1 MGMDVYEEIGGLI
14 AGIYAIVAGV
24 GLLTTALGI
33 AMWILQSLGMY
44 TIAQRR
50 QIKHPWLAWLPVA
63 NMWMLGSISDQYYY
77 VARGKVKNRRK
88 WMVALAIVTAL
99 LYAATVVA
107 QIATTVQVIMGIEQ
121 GNMDPST
128 DPMQVILMMLP
139 QVGFAFLVW
148 AVALWS
154 TIIQHMSY
162 YGLYSSCDP
171 NNKAVFTVLG
181 IFFPVTIPF
190 FIFACRNKDR
200 GMPPRKGAAPAQ
212 PVAPAE
218 IPAPV
223 KAEGGEDPVNTNPME
238 E

>member
-1 MGMDVYEEIGGLI
+1 MGMDMYEEIGSLI
-14 AGIYAIVAGV
+14 AGIYAVVAGV

-33 AMWILQSLGMY
+33 AMWILQALGMY

-50 QIKHPWLAWLPVA
+50 EIKHPWMAWLPVT
-63 NMWMLGSISDQYYY
+63 NMWILGSISDQYYY

-88 WMVALAIVTAL
+88 WMIALTIVTAL
-99 LYAATVVA
+99 LSAATVVA
-107 QIATTVQVIMGIEQ
+107 QIITSVKMLMGLNEGTV
-121 GNMDPST
+121 DPSS
-128 DPMQVILMMLP
+128 DPMQFVMMMLP
-139 QVGFAFLVW
+139 QLGFGFLVW
-148 AVALWS
+148 AVAMWNTVL
-154 TIIQHMSY
+154 QHMSL

-181 IFFPVTIPF
+181 IFFPVTMPF
-190 FIFACRNKDR
+190 FVFACRNKDR
-200 GMPPRKGAAPAQ
+200 GMPPRKDAAPAQ

-223 KAEGGEDPVNTNPME
+223 KAEAEEDPVNVNKVE